1 MTIKEVLRNKGP
13 EVFTIGE
20 ERTISDAI
28 KILVNNNIGV
38 LLVLNSDAKI
48 SGILSER
55 DIVRVVHANPADFES
70 FIIKEKMTTNVIF
83 IEATDSIEYAQQIMT
98 TNHIRHLPVL
108 DNKILIGMISIGDIV
123 NSLLSKTQVE
133 NKYLQDYISG
143 NLIG

>member
-1 MTIKEVLRNKGP
+1 M
-13 EVFTIGE
+13 
-20 ERTISDAI
+20 

-55 DIVRVVHANPADFES
+55 DIVRVVQANPTDFGS
-70 FIIKEKMTTNVIF
+70 FIVKDKMTTNIIF

-108 DNKILIGMISIGDIV
+108 ENKILIGMISIGDIV
-123 NSLLSKTQVE
+123 NSLLTKTQVE